1 MQRAAGRSLNTPSL
15 EMKHLKPGIVRE
27 IECVK
32 SGREMRLMESKESLI
47 QSLKEVEAWEKG
59 QNDLWFWEKLGRL
72 PFVLLDRITPAFVRE
87 KLGLA
92 VDEMTAFLETGG
104 TYLVQDEPIY
114 NRFRKRMKEG
124 SSSNIGVDEIAAA
137 PLSMMNEVAM
147 ELRESRATF
156 ATVQGATTGI
166 GGIFTLALDIPLL
179 IGTSLKVLQ
188 EMSLSYGYRPEEK
201 KERLFVVKCLQFA
214 SSDIVGKKAIL
225 AELSQFDDPH
235 AQKDVIA
242 QLQGWREVVVT
253 YTENFGWKKLFQM
266 VPIAGILFG
275 AYLNRSTVKDVSEAG
290 MMLYRKRRILE
301 RMREIDQ
308 RDRIDSTIP
317 PQ

>member
-1 MQRAAGRSLNTPSL
+1 
-15 EMKHLKPGIVRE
+15 
-27 IECVK
+27 
-32 SGREMRLMESKESLI
+32 MESKESLI

-137 PLSMMNEVAM
+137 PLSLMNEVAM

-225 AELSQFDDPH
+225 AELSHFDDPH

-275 AYLNRSTVKDVSEAG
+275 AYLNRSTVQDVAEAG

-308 RDRIDSTIP
+308 RDRINSTIP

>member
-1 MQRAAGRSLNTPSL
+1 
-15 EMKHLKPGIVRE
+15 
-27 IECVK
+27 
-32 SGREMRLMESKESLI
+32 MESKESLI

-225 AELSQFDDPH
+225 AELSHFDDPH

-275 AYLNRSTVKDVSEAG
+275 AYLNRSTVQDVAEAG

-301 RMREIDQ
+301 RMREIDRSE
-308 RDRIDSTIP
+308 RDDSTIS

>member
-1 MQRAAGRSLNTPSL
+1 MW
-15 EMKHLKPGIVRE
+15 
-27 IECVK
+27 
-32 SGREMRLMESKESLI
+32 LMESKESLL
-47 QSLKEVEAWEKG
+47 QSLQEVEAWEKG
-59 QNDLWFWEKLGRL
+59 QKDLWFWEKLGRL

-87 KLGLA
+87 KLGSA

-104 TYLVQDEPIY
+104 TYLVKDEPIY
-114 NRFRKRMKEG
+114 DRFRKRMKEG
-124 SSSNIGVDEIAAA
+124 SSFDIGQKEIVAA
-137 PLSMMNEVAM
+137 PLAMMNEVAQ
-147 ELRESRATF
+147 ELKDSRATF

-179 IGTSLKVLQ
+179 VGTSLKVLQ
-188 EMSLSYGYRPEEK
+188 EMALCYGYRPVEK

-225 AELSQFDDPH
+225 EELSSFDDPH
-235 AQKDVIA
+235 AQRDVIA

-275 AYLNRSTVKDVSEAG
+275 AYLNRSTVQDVAEAG

-301 RMREIDQ
+301 RLRQIDQ
-308 RDRIDSTIP
+308 GERIELTIP

>member
-1 MQRAAGRSLNTPSL
+1 
-15 EMKHLKPGIVRE
+15 
-27 IECVK
+27 
-32 SGREMRLMESKESLI
+32 MESKESLI

-124 SSSNIGVDEIAAA
+124 SASNIGVDEIAAA